1 MSNSVLM
8 SNSALANL
16 VPSYKILIFKM
27 CNDLK
32 VYFLENYL
40 KNTVLVNHKNSRLVT
55 EMFCLVTERCCLV
68 TEIWCLVTENVEGRD
83 EKRGDFWAK
92 DDCQPKASS
101 EKGFRLYTKWEQG
114 DQMSLSKIAQNVHMW
129 PNPFLSK
136 LMQNLNCGNNSQT
149 VWATSAIKN
158 CQE

>member
-1 MSNSVLM
+1 MYISKFMSNSVLM

-83 EKRGDFWAK
+83 EKRGDF
-92 DDCQPKASS
+92 
-101 EKGFRLYTKWEQG
+101 
-114 DQMSLSKIAQNVHMW
+114 
-129 PNPFLSK
+129 
-136 LMQNLNCGNNSQT
+136 
-149 VWATSAIKN
+149 
-158 CQE
+158 